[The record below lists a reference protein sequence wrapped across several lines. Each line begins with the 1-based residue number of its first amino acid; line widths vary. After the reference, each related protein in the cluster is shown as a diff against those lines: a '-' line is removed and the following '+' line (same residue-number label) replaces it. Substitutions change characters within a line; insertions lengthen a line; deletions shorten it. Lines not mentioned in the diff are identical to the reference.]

1 MTEEEEDAEGA
12 EKIVMWREGEGTKG
26 RGERKETKEQGG
38 KGRWRKD
45 SEMGEQMEGQCMVER
60 EGTGGRGKGEKE

>member
-26 RGERKETKEQGG
+26 RGERKEMKEQGG
-38 KGRWRKD
+38 KGGAQTKRPETKRPETKHPWTKR
-45 SEMGEQMEGQCMVER
+45 
-60 EGTGGRGKGEKE
+60 T